1 MPRLPDSKLPVG
13 LAYAL
18 QPIEGPAPLKR
29 KTTRSEGDGMAKKP
43 MTKADMIAKVSKDAD
58 ISKAAAKTAIESF
71 VDMARKEVKVGRSF
85 RVAGLGTFSLKKS
98 KARKGINP
106 STGEAIKIKAKK
118 RMAFKASAQ
127 VKNLL
132 N

>member
-1 MPRLPDSKLPVG
+1 
-13 LAYAL
+13 
-18 QPIEGPAPLKR
+18 
-29 KTTRSEGDGMAKKP
+29 MAKKP

-71 VDMARKEVKVGRSF
+71 VDMARKEVKVGRPF

-98 KARKGINP
+98 KARKGVNP
-106 STGEAIKIKAKK
+106 STGEPIKIKAKK
-118 RMAFKASAQ
+118 RMVFKAGAQ
-127 VKNLL
+127 VKSLL